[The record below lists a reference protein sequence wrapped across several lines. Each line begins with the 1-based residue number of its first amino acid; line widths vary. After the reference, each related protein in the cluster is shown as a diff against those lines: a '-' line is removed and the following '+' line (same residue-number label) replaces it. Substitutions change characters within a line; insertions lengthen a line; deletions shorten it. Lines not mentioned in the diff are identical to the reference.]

1 MTYRPSPCMRYA
13 CSTQATYSAG
23 VSSPIMSVRLRIK
36 VFRFRQLSTRV
47 AMMSLP
53 CRRSDLPGHSTPQEL
68 AHAFFA
74 EPLGAVDDQLAAQ
87 EDLFDPAR
95 DRAPF
100 EHRVIHPTV
109 TLGTP
114 DGPGLVGIEQNDIR
128 IGADGDGALAG
139 KQAEQPGRRGGS
151 QLDEAVQR
159 QPVLPDPA
167 VEDQRQPGLH
177 AGRTVGNLAEVV
189 PALRFGKLQAVRL
202 LVEAEGAMVGR
213 DHLEIIGPEAAPQR
227 LLVG

>member
-1 MTYRPSPCMRYA
+1 MCPRGAITKRPAPCSREA

-47 AMMSLP
+47 AIASLL

-68 AHAFFA
+68 AYAFFA
-74 EPLGAVDDQLAAQ
+74 EPLGPVDDQLAAQ

-109 TLGTP
+109 TLGTL

-139 KQAEQPGRRGGS
+139 KQAEQPGRRGGG
-151 QLDEAVQR
+151 QLDDAVQR
-159 QPVLPDPA
+159 QPVLSDPA
-167 VEDQRQPGLH
+167 VEDRRPRDARRRGALPPARPAGSPGGWPPLPWRRVASAH
-177 AGRTVGNLAEVV
+177 DTSAPCGPRPPRPP
-189 PALRFGKLQAVRL
+189 PAPG
-202 LVEAEGAMVGR
+202 
-213 DHLEIIGPEAAPQR
+213 
-227 LLVG
+227 